1 MPTVE
6 SEKQRRWPAVA
17 LVSAV
22 AVAAI
27 GAIAMSL
34 WVQRPKGPG
43 EILRHEFALR
53 ILSTAFG
60 REGLRDGF
68 RAPNKIVHRRERR
81 LPALGGI
88 RVTVGGYSFAAPPG
102 AKRIRVIVV
111 AKVHPVR
118 VLAVAYTMPSGG
130 AYPAR
135 IIYTQKYYTPPPGA
149 TVLSVRHRQYLVP
162 ADAKTIHISI
172 GRLAMPAGFSVTM
185 PIARMYFWRFV
196 WFPAREQLWILLKG
210 RRLYRGFSM
219 EAWVLALA
227 ACGGRLSCRC
237 GCLLQKGPHGC
248 ACQAGAGLCSSA
260 AKFVSST
267 ATGARHLRG

>member
-34 WVQRPKGPG
+34 WVHRPKGPG

-53 ILSTAFG
+53 ILSAAFG

-68 RAPNKIVHRRERR
+68 RAPIKIVHRRERR

-88 RVTVGGYSFAAPPG
+88 RVTVGGYSFVAPPG

-118 VLAVAYTMPSGG
+118 VLAVAYTMPFGGG
-130 AYPAR
+130 APSENHLHPEILHAAAGCHGAIR
-135 IIYTQKYYTPPPGA
+135 STPPIFSTGGCKNNPYLHRAVGDARRLLGDNADRQNVFLEVRMVSGTGA
-149 TVLSVRHRQYLVP
+149 TVDTP
-162 ADAKTIHISI
+162 
-172 GRLAMPAGFSVTM
+172 
-185 PIARMYFWRFV
+185 
-196 WFPAREQLWILLKG
+196 E
-210 RRLYRGFSM
+210 
-219 EAWVLALA
+219 
-227 ACGGRLSCRC
+227 
-237 GCLLQKGPHGC
+237 GP
-248 ACQAGAGLCSSA
+248 
-260 AKFVSST
+260 
-267 ATGARHLRG
+267 